1 MKKKRKFVLSPTKII
16 MLGFLICAMLGAVL
30 LRLPFALQKGVQ
42 LSFEDSLFV
51 ATSSVCVTGLSTV
64 NIGTTFSF
72 GGQLLLLLLIQV
84 GGLGVV
90 TFTTALLLVLHRRLS
105 LENRMII
112 QNAYNL
118 ETLSQ
123 LGVLT
128 KKILLATLMLEGIGM
143 VGYAFVFIPEFGV
156 TGIWYAVFHSVSA
169 FCNAGIDLLGGNS
182 FCAYRDNV
190 LLNATTMF
198 LIVMSGLGFPVYWEI
213 IRVVRT
219 RKTSGKRSMISR
231 LNIHTK
237 VVLVMTLLL
246 IFGGALVT
254 FVFEYQNPDTL
265 GTLGFWEKLQASFFQ
280 SITLR
285 TAGFA
290 TIDQSSFRE
299 VSCLVYLVLMFIGGS
314 PAGTAGGV
322 KTVTVAMLMIF
333 LLDDITGRK
342 EADVFK
348 RKVDDKYLRRSVA
361 IITFSL
367 SLLLIL
373 TVCLMC
379 SEQSSLVDTF
389 YEMTSAIA
397 TVGLSR
403 GLTGQLT
410 SLGKII
416 VVITMYL
423 GRIGPITMALAFNA
437 TKKYGKASY
446 AESRIVVG

>member
-1 MKKKRKFVLSPTKII
+1 MKKRRIVLSPTKII
-16 MLGFLICAMLGAVL
+16 MLGFLFCALLGAVL
-30 LRLPFALQKGVQ
+30 LRLPFALQKGVT

-64 NIGTTFSF
+64 NIGATFSF
-72 GGQLLLLLLIQV
+72 LGQLILMILIQV

-90 TFTTALLLVLHRRLS
+90 TFTTALLLILHRRLS

-128 KKILLATLMLEGIGM
+128 KKILMATFLLEGIGM
-143 VGYAFVFIPEFGV
+143 IGYAIVFVPEFGPI
-156 TGIWYAVFHSVSA
+156 GIWYAIFHAVSA

-182 FCAYRDNV
+182 LCVYRDNV
-190 LLNATTMF
+190 MINATTMF
-198 LIVMSGLGFPVYWEI
+198 LIVVSGLGFPVYWEI
-213 IRVVRT
+213 IRVFRT
-219 RKTSGKRSMISR
+219 RKTSGKRSMIAR

-237 VVLVMTLLL
+237 VVLVMTILL
-246 IFGGALVT
+246 IVGGTVCTLL
-254 FVFEYQNPDTL
+254 FEYHNPETL
-265 GTLGFWEKLQASFFQ
+265 GNLSLPAKLQASLFQ

-290 TIDQSSFRE
+290 TIDQSAFRE

-322 KTVTVAMLMIF
+322 KTVTVAMLLIF

-348 RKVDDKYLRRSVA
+348 RKVEDKYLRRSVA

-379 SEQSSLVDTF
+379 SEGSSLVDTF

-403 GLTGQLT
+403 GLTGQL
-410 SLGKII
+410 SAMGKGI
-416 VVITMYL
+416 VILTMYL

-437 TKKYGKASY
+437 RKKYGKASY